1 MLLYLFPKIREHF
14 NLENMKHTL
23 LLLFFSATVFSQK
36 TTESFVST
44 KLGESRE
51 ITIGLPASYE
61 KNPNK
66 QYPILILLDGDY
78 LFDPF
83 YGALNYGAYWDD
95 LPETIVVGISQ
106 NTNDERIEDSHY
118 DDLNGVPS
126 KKGARFFEFV
136 GGELLPYIEKKYRVA
151 PFRIIAGHDTTAGY
165 LNFYLYKEN
174 PVFNA
179 YISLSPEL
187 APEMEVRIPENLAKL
202 KKPVFYYQSSG
213 EGDLKD
219 VKEEIKTLDA
229 NIKQLVNPMLN
240 YKYDEF
246 KGASHYS
253 LVLYSIPNALYQ
265 FFDCYKPISMAEF
278 TEKIAILPSGY
289 TKYLTD
295 KYDGIE
301 KTLGYKVPIR
311 ATDFKAI
318 EAAILKNKAYQELD
332 DLSQIAKKNYPK
344 SMLAD
349 YELGLMFEK
358 LGDSKKAAKA
368 YQKASQMDEIG
379 DLTKDMMLEKFD
391 EMQSLTPKKK

>member
-1 MLLYLFPKIREHF
+1 
-14 NLENMKHTL
+14 MKNIL
-23 LLLFFSATVFSQK
+23 LLLFFSTTVFSQK

-83 YGALNYGAYWDD
+83 FGALNYGAYWDD
-95 LPETIVVGISQ
+95 LPETIIVGISQ
-106 NTNDERIEDSHY
+106 NKNDERTDDSSY
-118 DDLNGVPS
+118 DDLNGVPA

-136 GGELLPYIEKKYRVA
+136 GAELLPYIEKKYRVA
-151 PFRIIAGHDTTAGY
+151 PFRIIAGQDTTAGY

-174 PVFNA
+174 PIFNG
-179 YISLSPEL
+179 YIALSPEL
-187 APEMEVRIPENLAKL
+187 VPEMEVRIPEKLAKL
-202 KKPVFYYQSSG
+202 KQPVFYYQSSG

-219 VKEEIKTLDA
+219 VKEAIKTLDA
-229 NIKQLVNPMLN
+229 NIKQLTNPMLN

-253 LVLYSIPNALYQ
+253 SALYSIPNALYQ
-265 FFDCYKPISMAEF
+265 FFDCYKPISMAEY
-278 TEKIAILPSGY
+278 TEKIAILQNGY
-289 TKYLTD
+289 VKYLTD
-295 KYDGIE
+295 KYDGIQ
-301 KTLGYKVPIR
+301 KTLGFKVSMR
-311 ATDFKAI
+311 VTDFKAI

-358 LGDSKKAAKA
+358 LGDSKKAAKT
-368 YQKASQMDEIG
+368 YQKASQLDEIG

>member
-1 MLLYLFPKIREHF
+1 MLLYLFPKNLGNF

-23 LLLFFSATVFSQK
+23 LLLFFSVSVFSQK
-36 TTESFVST
+36 TTETFVST
-44 KLGESRE
+44 KLGKSRE

-83 YGALNYGAYWDD
+83 FGALNYGAYWDD
-95 LPETIVVGISQ
+95 LPETIIVGISQ
-106 NTNDERIEDSHY
+106 NTNNERIADSNY
-118 DDLNGVPS
+118 DDLNGVPAE
-126 KKGARFFEFV
+126 KGARFFEFV
-136 GGELLPYIEKKYRVA
+136 GGEILSYIEKKYRVA
-151 PFRIIAGHDTTAGY
+151 PFRIIAGHDITAGF

-174 PVFNA
+174 PIFNA

-202 KKPVFYYQSSG
+202 KQPVFYYQSSG

-219 VKEEIKTLDA
+219 VKQTIKTLDA
-229 NIKQLVNPMLN
+229 NMKVVVNPMLN

-253 LVLYSIPNALYQ
+253 TVLYSIPNALYQ
-265 FFDCYKPISMAEF
+265 FFDCYKPISMAEY
-278 TEKIAILPSGY
+278 TGKIAILQNGHV
-289 TKYLTD
+289 KYLTD

-301 KTLGYKVPIR
+301 KSLGFKVSIR

-358 LGDSKKAAKA
+358 LGDTKKAAKA
-368 YQKASQMDEIG
+368 YQKAAQMDEIG
-379 DLTKDMMLEKFD
+379 DLTKDFALEKFD
-391 EMQSLTPKKK
+391 EMQSLTPKK